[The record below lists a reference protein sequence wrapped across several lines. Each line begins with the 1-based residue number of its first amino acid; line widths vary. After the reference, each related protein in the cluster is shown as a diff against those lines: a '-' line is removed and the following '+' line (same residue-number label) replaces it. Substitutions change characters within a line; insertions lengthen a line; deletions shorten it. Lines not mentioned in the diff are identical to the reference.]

1 MERMTLLEGELYL
14 TAYIVIGLIF
24 AEIIMRLK
32 IPDFLMKHVLPKNI
46 PPVTALAV
54 AVSAGSSKAGAA
66 ILSSALSNSEINERS
81 AIWSVLMLSLPSYMR
96 RWPSTFA
103 LSVSTAGRA
112 GMIFALSMLE
122 VAVMRFII
130 AFIFLKR
137 GSGSVSSV
145 TQEIKPSSHTMSI
158 AKRLVKTLPLAWLFF
173 ALAYSLVPSINSF
186 LKGTFAGNDTFLPLA
201 GWTVAAASIGRVSVA
216 LALAGGSIAAGE
228 LSTAQAVFA
237 LVLGAGM
244 GTVTRILRMNAGYY
258 YGLFPKSTA
267 TKMLLAN
274 FATVIPLIMMNLLFA
289 GLALSL

>member
-145 TQEIKPSSHTMSI
+145 TQGIKPSSHTMSI